1 MSFASP
7 ATGALAYQAGL
18 SAEAQVAADYAARG
32 YRPLA
37 TRWRGRCGEID
48 LVLADGAGLVFVEV
62 KKSRS
67 FDRAAEALSPR
78 QAARICRVGE
88 EFAGSQPNGLLT
100 EMRVDVALVNGFGEI
115 RILENALMA

>member
-67 FDRAAEALSPR
+67 FDAPNSSSPSNTMEPETIR
-78 QAARICRVGE
+78 QPARV
-88 EFAGSQPNGLLT
+88 
-100 EMRVDVALVNGFGEI
+100 
-115 RILENALMA
+115 